1 MEIINLKNAIEL
13 EFENIISNKIKCDDY
28 VSQIEEI
35 IKKINIKYNSLLTNI
50 CDNKNIEIPIY
61 LGIDSL
67 NFQNKLYVFK
77 LENIKKLYNRIF
89 NRIYADYY
97 KIYKLIKKYIIT
109 NTTIPPIDIN
119 FIQYKDLDQDK
130 YYSFDET
137 IKIQNTINQY
147 IQSLYDIISKKNIT
161 IQPFLSSDKAGY
173 AVNNYITEEN
183 TNINIYKSKCLLFIK
198 YLTTFNNYHNNY
210 LLDFILQARFLVT
223 TIKKDIDFNNN
234 GDSFNIEE
242 YINEETSSIKSNNE
256 SNLEPNKIDIS
267 SVYLISRS
275 YSNSNTSISSNNTS
289 SSSNNPTV
297 FNYVNTSLKKI
308 DCSNIII
315 NDISNA
321 SINDM
326 SNSSINDIS
335 NVIIND
341 MSNALINSIT
351 KVLSNSKDKDK
362 DKDKNIVVIIKDTNS
377 IKVNPQITT
386 NNNHCEVIK
395 NLTDKYGNL
404 NVPSKNDKCIIF

>member
-1 MEIINLKNAIEL
+1 MEIINLKNTIEL
-13 EFENIISNKIKCDDY
+13 EFENIISNKIKCDEY

-35 IKKINIKYNSLLTNI
+35 IKKINIKYNLLMTNI
-50 CDNKNIEIPIY
+50 SDNKNIEIPIY

-67 NFQNKLYVFK
+67 NFQNKLYIFK

-109 NTTIPPIDIN
+109 NTTIQPIDIN

-161 IQPFLSSDKAGY
+161 IQPFLTSDKAGY

-223 TIKKDIDFNNN
+223 SIKKDIDFNNN

-275 YSNSNTSISSNNTS
+275 YSNSNTSESSNNTI
-289 SSSNNPTV
+289 V
-297 FNYVNTSLKKI
+297 FNYVNPSLKI

-315 NDISNA
+315 NDL
-321 SINDM
+321 
-326 SNSSINDIS
+326 S
-335 NVIIND
+335 NVIINSE
-341 MSNALINSIT
+341 M
-351 KVLSNSKDKDK
+351 KELSNSKEKD
-362 DKDKNIVVIIKDTNS
+362 IVVSFEDTNS
-377 IKVNPQITT
+377 IKVKPQIITE
-386 NNNHCEVIK
+386 NNHRKTIK

-404 NVPSKNDKCIIF
+404 NVSSKNENCIIC